1 MLGVR
6 KACFATSLLCDPE
19 QVTVS
24 LWASDAPL
32 SSLQD
37 CKCLGG
43 RHWVIGPHT
52 EPGTSPAAHTSGSL
66 PLSSPA

>member
-1 MLGVR
+1 MLEVR

-19 QVTVS
+19 QVTVP
-24 LWASDAPL
+24 LWASDVPL

-37 CKCLGG
+37 CKCLGS
-43 RHWVIGPHT
+43 RHWVIKPHT
-52 EPGTSPAAHTSGSL
+52 EPGTSQAALTSSSL